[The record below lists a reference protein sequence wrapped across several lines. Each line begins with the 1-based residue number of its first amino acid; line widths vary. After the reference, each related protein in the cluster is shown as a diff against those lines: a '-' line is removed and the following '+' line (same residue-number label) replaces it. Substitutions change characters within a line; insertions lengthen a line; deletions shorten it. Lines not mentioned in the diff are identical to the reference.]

1 MMIGGFKWLVRR
13 IREHRI
19 SLVIAPDQSGECA
32 EAAACFQQLV
42 AWWALYILVSP
53 ALLSLLEPL
62 ADISAYIELKQTLQ
76 LTC

>member
-1 MMIGGFKWLVRR
+1 MMIGGFKRLVRGVR
-13 IREHRI
+13 QHRI
-19 SLVIAPDQSGECA
+19 SPVIALNQSGECA
-32 EAAACFQQLV
+32 KAAACFQRLV
-42 AWWALYILVSP
+42 AWWDLYILVRL

>member
-1 MMIGGFKWLVRR
+1 MMIGGFKRLVRDV
-13 IREHRI
+13 REHRI
-19 SLVIAPDQSGECA
+19 SPVIAPDQSGECA
-32 EAAACFQQLV
+32 EAAACFQRLV
-42 AWWALYILVSP
+42 AWWALYILVWP